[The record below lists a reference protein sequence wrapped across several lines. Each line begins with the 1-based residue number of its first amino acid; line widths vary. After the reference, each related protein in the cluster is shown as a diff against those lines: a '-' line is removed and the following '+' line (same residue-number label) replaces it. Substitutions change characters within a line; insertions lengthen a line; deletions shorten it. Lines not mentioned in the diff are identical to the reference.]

1 MHNTEPASIRL
12 PLNRLDSNPT
22 YRSFS
27 RPLTE
32 EERRI
37 LHASIEAARCI
48 LQPIIVEY
56 VQAKSK
62 YDVIDGY
69 NRWDIAEVLGYVDI
83 PCTQVFTEQQRLQA
97 LMANATRRQLSPEER
112 NQLLAKGRTAFVNS
126 AQLLIPELRGLYES
140 GDLARILGPANVLY
154 LTNASEQ
161 KQQEL
166 YVKIQHAFN
175 ASLPSSAAAEELTQR
190 ITSLSAQVTSMQRT
204 TTQLEGDLEATRN
217 DKNSLQEQLD
227 SLTKDL
233 DVLADKKAGQTKKT
247 LEQQVKTLTDRITKL
262 SSDLQT
268 TSSKT
273 RILEEQL
280 KTAESEKKAAQI
292 YARSAEQKAQTA
304 QQRLAS
310 PQIVSSNF
318 ESIHK
323 LIESIKAQIVAAKP
337 LAIEDE
343 KLIQGH
349 ISQTQTLLADLTN
362 TLQST
367 TGELIPFQRHLK
379 PKPPQSKTSNAQA
392 N

>member
-1 MHNTEPASIRL
+1 MYNTEPTSIRL
-12 PLNRLDSNPT
+12 PLNRLESNSE

-32 EERRI
+32 EEYRVLR
-37 LHASIEAARCI
+37 ASIEAAGCV
-48 LQPIIVEY
+48 LQPIIVQY

-62 YDVIDGY
+62 YEVIDGY
-69 NRWDIAEVLGYVDI
+69 NRWGIAEVLGHVDI
-83 PCTQVFTEQQRLQA
+83 PCIQVFTEQQRLEA
-97 LMANATRRQLSPEER
+97 LMANATRRQLTPEER
-112 NQLLAKGRTAFVNS
+112 NHLLAKGRTAFGNS
-126 AQLLIPELRGLYES
+126 ALQLIPELRGLYER
-140 GDLARILGPANVLY
+140 GELAKILGPANVLY
-154 LTNASEQ
+154 LTNATEHKQ
-161 KQQEL
+161 KEL

-175 ASLPSSAAAEELTQR
+175 TPLPSSPASEELNQR
-190 ITSLSAQVTSMQRT
+190 ITSLSEQVTSMQRT
-204 TTQLEGDLEATRN
+204 TAQLESDLEATQH
-217 DKNSLQEQLD
+217 DKADLQGQLE